1 MSFKELGLLPFFTD
15 KCEQLGFT
23 EPTPIQEQAIPVL
36 LQGGDIIACAET
48 GTGKTAAFL
57 LPILQQLTDNK
68 NKPGTKVL
76 VLSPTRELANQTE
89 AACRVFAPKGVTC
102 TAIIGGSGYKRQMD
116 SLRRGANLIIATPGR
131 LIDFMDQGLIN
142 FNGLT
147 HLVLDEADRMLDMG
161 FLPSIKRIVKVIP
174 AKRQTLFFSA
184 TMSREIE
191 HIAYSMLK
199 DPTFIE
205 VSPRGKAAGL
215 IEQTAYPVAQQSKM
229 PLLLD
234 LLDKEDFDRVLVF
247 TRTKRGADRIA
258 HILEKRSHKSNRIHG
273 DRSQSQREA
282 ALRSFKSGHTNVLVA
297 TDVAAR
303 GIDIDSVSHVINYDI
318 PEAPED
324 YVHRIG
330 RTGRAGNKGRAIT
343 LFTIAEEHSMRAIER
358 LTGERVERIVL
369 PDFGGHNFVEAA
381 APAKKRGVPARKS
394 FRSFGP
400 RRGR

>member
-1 MSFKELGLLPFFTD
+1 MTFKDLGLQPFYTD
-15 KCEQLGFT
+15 KCEQLGYT
-23 EPTPIQEQAIPVL
+23 TPTPIQKQAIPIL
-36 LQGGDIIACAET
+36 LAGGDIIACAET

-57 LPILQQLTDNK
+57 LPILQMLGDNK
-68 NKPGTKVL
+68 GKPGTRVL

-89 AACRVFAPKGVTC
+89 AFCRQFAPKGISC

-116 SLRRGANLIIATPGR
+116 NLRRGANIIIATPGR

-142 FNGLT
+142 FSSLT

-161 FLPSIKRIVKVIP
+161 FLPSIKRIIRVIP
-174 AKRQTLFFSA
+174 TKRQTLFFSA
-184 TMSREIE
+184 TMSPEIE
-191 HIAYSMLK
+191 HIAYAMLK

-205 VSPRGKAAGL
+205 VSPRGTAPAL
-215 IEQTAYPVAQQSKM
+215 VEQTAYPVAQQFKM

-234 LLDKEDFDRVLVF
+234 LLSKEDFERVLVF

-343 LFTIAEEHSMRAIER
+343 LFTIAEEHSMRAIEK
-358 LTGERVERIVL
+358 LTGERVERVL
-369 PDFGGHNFVEAA
+369 IPDFGGHTIA
-381 APAKKRGVPARKS
+381 APVAGRKFGAPARK